1 MITEYFKT
9 YQEELELIDAQNR
22 VELDLYSLVAYIIR
36 AAQKEKNISLRDVT
50 GRRKTEFSSVFIG
63 DSGFPD
69 FIIRT
74 REKSNRASVLG
85 AVEIKYFSQDLD
97 SKENLNQ
104 LFGHIKF
111 YKKVIYTNGLEWRFY
126 DNSFKQSGEP
136 VVLGEFSNGKFT
148 FYNEDA
154 WNKLLNKLNSI
165 CWE

>member
-1 MITEYFKT
+1 MIKEYFKT

-36 AAQKEKNISLRDVT
+36 ATLKEKNISLRDVT
-50 GRRKTEFSSVFIG
+50 ARRKTEFSSVFVG

-74 REKSNRASVLG
+74 REKSNKASILG

-97 SKENLNQ
+97 SEENIDQ
-104 LFGHIKF
+104 LKGHINF

-126 DNSFKQSGEP
+126 DNSIEQSGEP

-148 FYNEDA
+148 FDNEA
-154 WNKLLNKLNSI
+154 SWSKLLNKLNSI
-165 CWE
+165 CW